1 MKLTF
6 DEERI
11 YNFIYEDGII
21 KYSGILAIIKYSGIL
36 ADIDFN
42 KLVNILVNLRKSNL
56 IYSFIDSENNLCY
69 EPCKDHAYYI
79 KRKRSENLNKIKD
92 ETY

>member
-1 MKLTF
+1 MDMELTF

-21 KYSGILAIIKYSGIL
+21 KYNTILT
-36 ADIDFN
+36 DIDFN
-42 KLVNILVNLRKSNL
+42 ILINLRKSNV
-56 IYSFIDSENNLCY
+56 IYSFIDLENNLCY
-69 EPCKDHAYYI
+69 KLRKDNPYYI

-92 ETY
+92 ESY

>member
-1 MKLTF
+1 MKLTY
-6 DEERI
+6 DQKRI
-11 YNFIYEDGII
+11 YDILYKDGII
-21 KYSGILAIIKYSGIL
+21 KYSTILS
-36 ADIDFN
+36 DIDF
-42 KLVNILVNLRKSNL
+42 NILVNLRKSNL

-69 EPCKDHAYYI
+69 KLRKDHPYYI

>member
-1 MKLTF
+1 MDMELTF

-21 KYSGILAIIKYSGIL
+21 RYSSIL

-42 KLVNILVNLRKSNL
+42 ILVNLRRSNL
-56 IYSFIDSENNLCY
+56 IYSFIDSENNFCY
-69 EPCKDHAYYI
+69 KLRKDHPYYI
-79 KRKRSENLNKIKD
+79 KRKRSEKLNKIKD
-92 ETY
+92 ESY

>member
-1 MKLTF
+1 MELTF

-21 KYSGILAIIKYSGIL
+21 KYSSILT
-36 ADIDFN
+36 DIDF
-42 KLVNILVNLRKSNL
+42 NILVNLRKSNL
-56 IYSFIDSENNLCY
+56 IYSFIDFENNLCY
-69 EPCKDHAYYI
+69 ELRKDNPYYI

-92 ETY
+92 ESY

>member
-1 MKLTF
+1 MDMKLTF

-21 KYSGILAIIKYSGIL
+21 KYNTILT
-36 ADIDFN
+36 DIDF
-42 KLVNILVNLRKSNL
+42 NILVNLRKSNL

-69 EPCKDHAYYI
+69 KLRKDNPYYI

>member
-1 MKLTF
+1 MDMELTF

-21 KYSGILAIIKYSGIL
+21 RYSSILE
-36 ADIDFN
+36 DIDFN
-42 KLVNILVNLRKSNL
+42 ILINLRKRNL
-56 IYSFIDSENNLCY
+56 IYSFIDLENNLCY
-69 EPCKDHAYYI
+69 KLRNDNPYYI

>member
-1 MKLTF
+1 MDMELTF

-21 KYSGILAIIKYSGIL
+21 KYSTILS
-36 ADIDFN
+36 DIDF
-42 KLVNILVNLRKSNL
+42 NILVNLRKSNL

-69 EPCKDHAYYI
+69 KLRKDHPYYI
-79 KRKRSENLNKIKD
+79 KRKRSDNIKKFINNV
-92 ETY
+92 